1 MRIRPLLPI
10 LLSTIAVPAIAADHT
25 HCATA
30 SDFVA
35 CLIIE
40 DAVQRQRDAE
50 INAAIARVER
60 VSRYDLSTTHCK
72 TPDSQTPRCLAERQ
86 RDFATRQNALAAASM
101 ALAAEV
107 RARQAARAA
116 ASAAVMARARAEEAR
131 RLEIQQNAL
140 IEVSLSAVT
149 AERQRQFAARQNALA
164 TASIENVANER
175 RRQIMAR
182 LAPCTLA
189 NDDRAKCQTQRAR
202 EFAASQQALATA
214 SLQRVTDERA
224 RAFAVARNNE
234 IKASLAAVTAARA
247 QAQKNNFAL
256 AIGHPASH
264 CAHNL
269 NSQNCQDAGIA
280 SVAAIGHPASTCAN
294 SAAAGCQPIEA
305 LQVALSDCRSVG
317 YSASGCRL
325 DRANITE
332 VSYSLS
338 HCKSASDTSP
348 RCEAERAYQLQAS
361 LTHCKSATDASPRC
375 EAERAHQLQA
385 SLTHCKSATDASPRC
400 DAERARDFRA
410 ARNNEIDRS
419 IAAVAAA
426 RARGLLD
433 TAATTQPRSNNIET
447 GAISVP
453 QLPKTPAVEMERRGS
468 RFHDISNDPCRVGL
482 FDPVP
487 FTRGGRIES
496 DARPELDRLAR
507 LVETCPGMRIEVHGY
522 TDGGSRANNTHLSQ
536 QRARAVA
543 DYLIASGVAPNRVA
557 AIGRGGRQPAL
568 PYSKDYEAPLG
579 SRAELIVRD
588 PSMDAAARRVMWDL
602 AEVLDPTYIPAVAN
616 LSP

>member
-10 LLSTIAVPAIAADHT
+10 LLSTIAIPAVAADHT

-40 DAVQRQRDAE
+40 DAMQRQRDAE

-60 VSRYDLSTTHCK
+60 ISRHDLSTTHCK

-116 ASAAVMARARAEEAR
+116 ESAAVMARARAEEAR

-140 IEVSLSAVT
+140 IEISLSSVA

-164 TASIENVANER
+164 NASISNVAAER
-175 RRQIMAR
+175 QRQRMAR

-189 NDDRAKCQTQRAR
+189 NDDRAKCQMQRAR
-202 EFAASQQALATA
+202 EFAATQQALATA
-214 SLQRVTDERA
+214 SLQRVADERA

-234 IKASLAAVTAARA
+234 INASLAAVAAARG
-247 QAQKNNFAL
+247 QVPNNYVA
-256 AIGHPASH
+256 AVGHPAS
-264 CAHNL
+264 
-269 NSQNCQDAGIA
+269 I
-280 SVAAIGHPASTCAN
+280 CAN

-305 LQVALSDCRSVG
+305 PQVALSDCRSVG
-317 YSASGCRL
+317 YSAPGCRI
-325 DRANITE
+325 DRANTTE

-348 RCEAERAYQLQAS
+348 RCAAERAHQLQAS

-400 DAERARDFRA
+400 EAERARDFRI

-433 TAATTQPRSNNIET
+433 TAATTQPHSNSIET

-487 FTRGGRIES
+487 FTRSGRIES
-496 DARPELDRLAR
+496 EARPELDRLAR
-507 LVETCPGMRIEVHGY
+507 LVETCPGMRVEVHGY

-543 DYLIASGVAPNRVA
+543 DYLIASGVAPNRIA
-557 AIGRGGRQPAL
+557 AIGRGGRQPVL
-568 PYSKDYEAPLG
+568 PYSKEYEDPLG